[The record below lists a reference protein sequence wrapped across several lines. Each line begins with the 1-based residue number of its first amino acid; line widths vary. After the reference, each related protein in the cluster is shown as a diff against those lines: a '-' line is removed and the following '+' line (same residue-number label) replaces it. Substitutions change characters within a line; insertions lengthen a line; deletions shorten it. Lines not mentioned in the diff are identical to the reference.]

1 MDTSGNLNKTYWKM
15 KSGKMIDID
24 LMDVNHLRNTLK
36 MLIKAKRAVTT
47 SKPKF
52 EVHGEIASEYADMA
66 RLYAINPEL
75 TCTCDEH
82 ECQQCYEDRKNENDL
97 NALENSGTEY

>member
-1 MDTSGNLNKTYWKM
+1 
-15 KSGKMIDID
+15 
-24 LMDVNHLRNTLK
+24 
-36 MLIKAKRAVTT
+36 MLIKAVRAKSAPV

-52 EVHGEIASEYADMA
+52 EVHGEIASEFADMA

-75 TCTCDEH
+75 TCTCDEVH

-97 NALENSGTEY
+97 NALENASTEY